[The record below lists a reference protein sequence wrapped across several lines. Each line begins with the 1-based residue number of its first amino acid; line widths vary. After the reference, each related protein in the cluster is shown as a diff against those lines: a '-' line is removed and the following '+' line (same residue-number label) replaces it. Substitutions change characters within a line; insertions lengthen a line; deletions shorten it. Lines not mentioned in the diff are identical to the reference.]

1 MSSEASPQPAS
12 TSLLRYVERALWLHR
27 NGHIS
32 TFNHVCMR
40 GELLETI
47 YGVEGIG
54 VAIFQIKK
62 VKTVPLGTTI
72 EREA

>member
-1 MSSEASPQPAS
+1 
-12 TSLLRYVERALWLHR
+12 
-27 NGHIS
+27 
-32 TFNHVCMR
+32 MR

>member
-1 MSSEASPQPAS
+1 
-12 TSLLRYVERALWLHR
+12 
-27 NGHIS
+27 
-32 TFNHVCMR
+32 MR

-62 VKTVPLGTTI
+62 VPLSTTI

>member
-32 TFNHVCMR
+32 PFNHVCMR